1 MTKISELLSKN
12 HIEKYFGKDICLK
25 QFTMSRLQVLN
36 NTKFQSYQFALR
48 IYHSWVITCSDNLFI
63 YLNDEYVSYPNKS
76 GQSWV

>member
-1 MTKISELLSKN
+1 MP
-12 HIEKYFGKDICLK
+12 
-25 QFTMSRLQVLN
+25 RLQVLN

-76 GQSWV
+76 GQSWA